1 VPRARARPASPTEV
15 TMARALPFVCS
26 ALLGGC
32 LGAADPRDVGAGA
45 EGGID
50 SVGSDDGDPVA
61 QTCTEIELDAL
72 TVLQDHCV
80 ACHVPG
86 GGAAF
91 DWLTDI
97 DRMIAEGMLR
107 PGDAGASPLFDA
119 AMDQHAPAPDAA
131 ELVEVARWID
141 ECLQA
146 QPCVADHTIGTDG
159 MLALVQQDLVG
170 EVSTSARPFARYFT
184 LAHRYDAGDC
194 GEQLDAERQG
204 LAKVL
209 SSLSW
214 APQAVAPV
222 AIDADATIFRIDL
235 RDYDWDAQTWQT
247 LVQADP
253 YAIAYT
259 REEAT
264 DIVAFTQ
271 CDVPVM
277 RADWLVAAA
286 TVAPL
291 YYEILGLPST
301 RAELEALL
309 GVDIDGD
316 IAADE
321 VVRAGFLESGVSRHN
336 RVIERH
342 ALPGGPDRSLW
353 TSYDFAA
360 AAGSSDVFAH
370 PLDFV
375 PAAQLHMFTLPN
387 GMHAYMISDAAGQR
401 VDRLS
406 DEIAIDLAEPDQ
418 AIVAGRSCMRCH
430 GGGVIPKGD
439 ELLAHVSTSLAFDD
453 ATREKIERLHPAA
466 AQLLEVQQR
475 DADAYA
481 SALAQIGVPT
491 LGDEPVDATTT
502 NLDQDVDLA
511 LAAAELGLPSDLLLT
526 HLGALPAELLPL
538 ADGVIQRETFASV
551 FADVVCTLELG
562 DTSACGLGASACCV
576 AGDGPGCGDEECE
589 SLVCDL
595 WPECCAELWSSECAA
610 RAGEWACACE

>member
-1 VPRARARPASPTEV
+1 MARAR
-15 TMARALPFVCS
+15 PFVCS

-32 LGAADPRDVGAGA
+32 LGAADPRDVGAG
-45 EGGID
+45 GGID
-50 SVGSDDGDPVA
+50 SVGDDEGEPADESCA
-61 QTCTEIELDAL
+61 EIELDAL
-72 TVLQDHCV
+72 GVLQDHCV
-80 ACHVPG
+80 QCHVPG
-86 GGAAF
+86 GGATF

-97 DRMIAEGMLR
+97 ERMIAEGMLL
-107 PGDAGASPLFDA
+107 PGDAGESPLFDA

-131 ELVEVARWID
+131 ELVAVARWID

-159 MLALVQQDLVG
+159 MLAIVQQDLVAA
-170 EVSTSARPFARYFT
+170 VSSSARPFARYFT
-184 LAHRYDAGDC
+184 LVHRYDAGFC

-209 SSLSW
+209 NGLSW
-214 APQAVAPV
+214 APQPV
-222 AIDADATIFRIDL
+222 TPIAIDDDATIFRIDL

-259 REEAT
+259 REEAA

-271 CDVPVM
+271 SDVPVM

-286 TVAPL
+286 SAAPL
-291 YYEILGLPST
+291 YYEILELPST
-301 RAELEALL
+301 RAGLEAKL
-309 GVDIDGD
+309 GIDIDGD

-342 ALPGGPDRSLW
+342 ALPGGPGRSLW
-353 TSYDFAA
+353 TSYDFAED
-360 AAGSSDVFAH
+360 AGSSDVFAH

-387 GMHAYMISDAAGQR
+387 GLPAYMITDASGQR

-406 DEIAIDLAEPDQ
+406 DAIAIDLAEPDQ
-418 AIVAGRSCMRCH
+418 AVVAGRSCIRCH
-430 GGGVIPKGD
+430 GGGVIAHGD
-439 ELLAHVSTSLAFDD
+439 ELLAHVSESLAFDD
-453 ATREKIERLHPAA
+453 ATREAIERLHPAA
-466 AQLLEVQQR
+466 TQLLDVQQA

-481 SALAQIGVPT
+481 SVLAQIGVST
-491 LGDEPVDATTT
+491 IGAEPVDAATST
-502 NLDQDVDLA
+502 LDEDVDLA

-538 ADGVIQRETFASV
+538 ADGVIQRETFAAV

-576 AGDGPGCGDEECE
+576 AGDGPGCGDAECE